1 MNQSVQMDASRR
13 WLLKALAAFTW
24 AGLVGALGL
33 GLGAVLRLISA
44 DSGPAAPGPTELGP
58 PAGLALGQVRTV
70 QQVALGRDAGG
81 LFALRLVC
89 PHLGC
94 RPAWN
99 ADQRRFLCPCHGSIF
114 APDGSRLSG
123 PAPGGLAHIALEKSA
138 QGGLIAYPG
147 RPAPAAARLKV

>member
-1 MNQSVQMDASRR
+1 MDESAQTGVSRR
-13 WLLKALAAFTW
+13 YLLKALSAFTW

-44 DSGPAAPGPTELGP
+44 DSGPSAAGPVELGP
-58 PAGLALGQVRTV
+58 AAGLALGQVRNV
-70 QQVALGRDAGG
+70 QQVALVRDAGG
-81 LFALRLVC
+81 LYALHLVC

-94 RPAWN
+94 RPAWH
-99 ADQRRFLCPCHGSIF
+99 AGQRRFLCPCHGSIF

-123 PAPGGLAHIALEKSA
+123 PAPRGLDHIALGKSA